1 MRPDRRTRA
10 ILLVVLLVAVFFLF
24 FAAVL
29 DVAPPDEAI
38 RLLP

>member
-24 FAAVL
+24 FAAGL